1 MEISSIINLMLILLI
16 LLLVGVFARKTGVIN
31 DQANKHLTRIVVVLA
46 QSAMIL
52 AAVMNAEPSLTGLEL
67 LGLVGISFV
76 AYAIMLVVV
85 VLFTWVLRIK
95 PGDRGVFQF
104 MALFGNVGFMGFPIV
119 ASLFGDAAVFY
130 ASLFNIPF
138 NLLTYSLG
146 VMMISSGSGKK
157 ARINFK
163 QFLNA
168 PLISAVVAVLIFVLK
183 IPIPKPIAGA
193 TELLGDMVV
202 PAAMLVIGSSLG
214 NMSLK
219 EVFGDWRLYV
229 LAPVKLILMPVI
241 IWAILRIFV
250 TNPLI
255 LGMATVLA
263 SMPVAANS
271 TLLCTEY
278 KGNEALASKGVF
290 ITTVLSVLTIP
301 LTVYLLLV

>member
-130 ASLFNIPF
+130 ASLYNIPF

-146 VMMISSGSGKK
+146 VMMIS
-157 ARINFK
+157 R
-163 QFLNA
+163 
-168 PLISAVVAVLIFVLK
+168 
-183 IPIPKPIAGA
+183 
-193 TELLGDMVV
+193 
-202 PAAMLVIGSSLG
+202 AAE
-214 NMSLK
+214 K
-219 EVFGDWRLYV
+219 RPE
-229 LAPVKLILMPVI
+229 
-241 IWAILRIFV
+241 
-250 TNPLI
+250 
-255 LGMATVLA
+255 
-263 SMPVAANS
+263 S
-271 TLLCTEY
+271 TL
-278 KGNEALASKGVF
+278 NSF
-290 ITTVLSVLTIP
+290 
-301 LTVYLLLV
+301 

>member
-146 VMMISSGSGKK
+146 IMMISPRSGEKVK
-157 ARINFK
+157 INIK
-163 QFLNA
+163 QFINA
-168 PLISAVVAVLIFVLK
+168 PLVSSFVAVLIFALK
-183 IPIPKPIAGA
+183 IPIPAPVAGA

-202 PAAMLVIGSSLG
+202 PAAMLIIGSSLG
-214 NMSLK
+214 DMSLK
-219 EVFGDWRLYV
+219 EVFSDWRLYL
-229 LAPVKLILMPVI
+229 LAPVKLIAIPVI
-241 IWAILRIFV
+241 IWSVLRLFV
-250 TNPLI
+250 ANPLI
-255 LGMATVLA
+255 LGIATVLA
-263 SMPVAANS
+263 SMPVATN
-271 TLLCTEY
+271 TTMLCIEY

-290 ITTVLSVLTIP
+290 ITTILSVATIP
-301 LTVYLLLV
+301 LTVYLLLI